1 MREGPTVTD
10 SRSWHRLI
18 CSLCPL
24 CPGHDTK
31 LHPRRGPKWASRAY
45 RIGHPPIRYAPAK
58 GRQKVV
64 EYSGEGPKRD
74 FPINTLGSRLPFGCR
89 GRTWCQLYGGRWR
102 MPGSILCYR
111 QFSAATEPALGP
123 VSTMSR
129 PLWGNQNNRR
139 GSVPSFVS
147 GRKWQEQSP
156 LLWWVPGHRLVAAAC
171 IELGKWASN

>member
-10 SRSWHRLI
+10 SRSWHRLK

-45 RIGHPPIRYAPAK
+45 RIGQPPIRYAPAK
-58 GRQKVV
+58 GRQKMVR
-64 EYSGEGPKRD
+64 YSGEGPKRD

-89 GRTWCQLYGGRWR
+89 GRIWCQLYGGRWR

-147 GRKWQEQSP
+147 GRRQEQSP

>member
-1 MREGPTVTD
+1 MGLPCLSVRARKRTRPPL
-10 SRSWHRLI
+10 RLNR
-18 CSLCPL
+18 C
-24 CPGHDTK
+24 
-31 LHPRRGPKWASRAY
+31 
-45 RIGHPPIRYAPAK
+45 APAK
-58 GRQKVV
+58 GRRKVV

-111 QFSAATEPALGP
+111 QFFAATEPALGP

-139 GSVPSFVS
+139 GSDPSFVS
-147 GRKWQEQSP
+147 GRKRQEQSP
-156 LLWWVPGHRLVAAAC
+156 LLWWFRVTGWWQPHVSS
-171 IELGKWASN
+171 LGSGRATAMERISWSSLSCTPRPSGNMRSDTP

>member
-1 MREGPTVTD
+1 MGLPCLSVRARKRTRPPL
-10 SRSWHRLI
+10 RLNR
-18 CSLCPL
+18 C
-24 CPGHDTK
+24 
-31 LHPRRGPKWASRAY
+31 
-45 RIGHPPIRYAPAK
+45 APAK
-58 GRQKVV
+58 GRRKVV

-89 GRTWCQLYGGRWR
+89 GRIWCQLYGGRWR

-147 GRKWQEQSP
+147 GRRQEQSP

-171 IELGKWASN
+171 IELGKWASNWRSSLSCTPRPSGNMRSGTP